1 MRIFI
6 TGATGYVGG
15 GVARRLLAAGHE
27 ITALC
32 RPGREEALPEGC
44 RPSVGDL
51 RDPPSLRRA
60 LAGCEVLIHMGA
72 LVRMWAWDKR
82 EFDRVNVEGLAAVLR
97 AAEEA
102 GVGRIVY
109 TSTIVAL
116 GPTDGAVGDETFE
129 REHLAFCTD
138 YERTKWIAERLVRE
152 KLAAGAPIT
161 VVYPGVV
168 YGPGAPTEGNLLRK
182 MLADYLAGRLKARL
196 GRGDLRICYAFVDD
210 VAEGHCLALE
220 RGRPGR
226 GYILGGEN
234 ATLDDLFGIL
244 ARLIGRPP
252 PRRVIPYWAGETL
265 GRVLQMVASVTGI
278 HPAVTAGVVRTFR
291 HEWAYSSERA
301 ISEIGYRIT
310 PLAEGMRA
318 TLEEMRRAG
327 RMNGS

>member
-1 MRIFI
+1 MRVLI

-15 GVARRLLAAGHE
+15 GVARRLLAGGHE
-27 ITALC
+27 VTALC
-32 RPGREEALPEGC
+32 RPGREEALPAGC

-60 LAGCEVLIHMGA
+60 LAGREVLIHMGA
-72 LVRMWAWDKR
+72 LVRMWARDRR

-102 GVGRIVY
+102 GVGRIIY
-109 TSTIVAL
+109 TSTVVAL
-116 GPTDGAVGDETFE
+116 GPTDGAVGDEMFE
-129 REHLAFCTD
+129 REHQSFCTD

-168 YGPGAPTEGNLLRK
+168 YGPGAPTEGNLLRR
-182 MLADYLAGRLKARL
+182 MLADHLAGRLKARL

-210 VAEGHCLALE
+210 VAEGHRLALE

-244 ARLIGRPP
+244 ARLTGRPP
-252 PRRVIPYWAGETL
+252 PRRAVPYWAGETL
-265 GRVLQMVASVTGI
+265 GRVLQMVASVTGS

-318 TLEEMRRAG
+318 TIEAMRRAG
-327 RMNGS
+327 TVKGS

>member
-1 MRIFI
+1 MRIVI

-15 GVARRLLAAGHE
+15 NVARRLVAAGHE
-27 ITALC
+27 VTALC
-32 RPGREEALPEGC
+32 RSGREGALPEGC
-44 RPSVGDL
+44 RPSIGDL

-60 LAGCEVLIHMGA
+60 LAGCEALIHMGA
-72 LVRMWAWDKR
+72 LVRMWVRDSR

-116 GPTDGAVGDETFE
+116 GPTDGVIGDETYE
-129 REHLAFCTD
+129 REHLTFCTD
-138 YERTKWIAERLVRE
+138 YERTKWMAERLVRE

-161 VVYPGVV
+161 LVYPGVV
-168 YGPGAPTEGNLLRK
+168 YGPGPPTEGNLLRS
-182 MLADYLAGRLKARL
+182 MLANHLAGRLKARL
-196 GRGDLRICYAFVDD
+196 GRGDLKICYAYVDD

-234 ATLDDLFGIL
+234 ATLDDLFAIL
-244 ARLIGRPP
+244 SGLTGRPSP
-252 PRRVIPYWAGETL
+252 QRVVPYWAGEML
-265 GRVLQMVASVTGI
+265 GSVLQAVARMTGI
-278 HPAVTAGVVRTFR
+278 RPAVTTGVVRTFR

-301 ISEIGYRIT
+301 LSEIGYRIT

-318 TLEEMRRAG
+318 TLEAMRRTETVD
-327 RMNGS
+327 GS